1 MPQPDESDVA
11 GMENKLIMEE
21 KMYDK
26 IQMQTE
32 CEEKK
37 KLLNQEQL
45 DVYEAVIKAVD
56 NKTDDV
62 IFVYD
67 HGGTGKTFLYGTI
80 SAKLRATNKIVLNV
94 ASSGIAALLLPGGRT
109 THSRFEIPIELFDD
123 STCNVRQNSQLAE
136 LLQQTSLI
144 IWDEAPM
151 DHRHA
156 FEALDRTLRDVVSFK
171 EPEASSKL
179 FGGKVV
185 LLEGDFRSMRVN
197 ETDGNVETRRKNQ
210 EFSEW
215 LLAMGDGRLQAE
227 TEPHEDEATWIKIP
241 EEYVYSTGKIYIKS
255 MVQEIY
261 PDFLTRTKDH
271 NYLRERAILTPL
283 NENADSIND
292 YMVDLMP
299 ETYKVYKSCDEVC
312 ASSID
317 N

>member
-1 MPQPDESDVA
+1 MSEDIERKKRRLFGYPNLTLSDSAKKTYTLIELDKILMKYGKRLKDIKGMPQPDESDVE

-32 CEEKK
+32 CEARR

-62 IFVYD
+62 IFVYG

-80 SAKLRATNKIVLNV
+80 SAKLRATNRIVLNV
-94 ASSGIAALLLPGGRT
+94 ASSGIATLLLPGGRT
-109 THSRFEIPIELFDD
+109 AHSRFEIPIELFDD

-136 LLQQTSLI
+136 LLRQTSLI

-185 LLEGDFRSMRVN
+185 LLGATS
-197 ETDGNVETRRKNQ
+197 DGNVETGRKNQ
-210 EFSEW
+210 EFNEW
-215 LLAMGDGRLQAE
+215 LLAMGDGRLSR
-227 TEPHEDEATWIKIP
+227 EA
-241 EEYVYSTGKIYIKS
+241 SH
-255 MVQEIY
+255 
-261 PDFLTRTKDH
+261 TKTK
-271 NYLRERAILTPL
+271 LRG
-283 NENADSIND
+283 
-292 YMVDLMP
+292 
-299 ETYKVYKSCDEVC
+299 
-312 ASSID
+312 
-317 N
+317 